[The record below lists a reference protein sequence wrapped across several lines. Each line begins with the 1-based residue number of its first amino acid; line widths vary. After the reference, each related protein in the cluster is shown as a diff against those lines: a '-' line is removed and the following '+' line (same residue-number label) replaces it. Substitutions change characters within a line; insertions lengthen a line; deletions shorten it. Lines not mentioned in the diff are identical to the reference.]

1 MVRRGW
7 RYKDMAREM
16 RGRGLDVEESDVL
29 AVVAGKREPDAAFKT
44 AGLESSVRAE
54 QIPLEGFAALAR
66 ALK

>member
-44 AGLESSVRAE
+44 A
-54 QIPLEGFAALAR
+54 AAAVLGKPTFE
-66 ALK
+66 LFV